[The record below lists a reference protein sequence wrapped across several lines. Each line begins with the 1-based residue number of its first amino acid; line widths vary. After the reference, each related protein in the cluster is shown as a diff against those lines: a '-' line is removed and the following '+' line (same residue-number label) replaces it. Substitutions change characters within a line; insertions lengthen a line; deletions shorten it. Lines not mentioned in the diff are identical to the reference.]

1 MKLKKVQ
8 ILALIAAIVFGTLL
22 FLFLNSLKETS
33 EKASQQVSVVTAAVN
48 IPSNTE
54 ITANMLEIKPLPAE
68 VIQPGALTD
77 TSQVI
82 GRFAT
87 SNIVAGEQIL
97 VAKMVM
103 PGGGDAAVLSYA
115 IAPGMR
121 AITIPIADAP
131 AGLAWLIK
139 PQDVVDIIAQFETTE
154 GDKPV
159 SHTTLIVEN
168 ITVLAVDSVLA
179 REGKPNGED
188 GMPLAYSN
196 ITLQVTPRQ
205 AMDLSMAAAKG
216 PLRAILR
223 SPLDKKIN
231 QLPSLTFE
239 QIKTK

>member
-1 MKLKKVQ
+1 MKLNKVKL
-8 ILALIAAIVFGTLL
+8 LALLAAILFGTLL

-33 EKASQQVSVVTAAVN
+33 EKESQMVSVVTAAVN

-54 ITANMLEIKPLPAE
+54 ITAQMLTVKPLPAE
-68 VIQPGALTD
+68 VVQPGALTD
-77 TSQVI
+77 PSQVT

-139 PQDVVDIIAQFETTE
+139 PQDVVDIIAQFETLE
-154 GDKPV
+154 GEKPI
-159 SHTTLIVEN
+159 SNTTLIVEN
-168 ITVLAVDSVLA
+168 ITVLAVDSILA
-179 REGKPNGED
+179 REGKPNGAD
-188 GMPLAYSN
+188 GMPLPYSN
-196 ITLQVTPRQ
+196 ITLQVTPKQ
-205 AMDLSMAAAKG
+205 AMELSMAAAKG

-223 SPLDKKIN
+223 SPLDKKLN
-231 QLPSLTFE
+231 QLPSLTFD
-239 QIKTK
+239 QVRTK